1 MFGSKLALKQ
11 LAIVCRSLGTT
22 LHAGVPVLKAVSL
35 AAGKTSQGSLR
46 RAMVDISDR
55 IKEGSQ
61 LSEAMEA
68 QNDLFPDLTVDMVR
82 VAEHTGMLPEVFKS
96 LSEHYESNLRLKR
109 EFYGQI
115 TWLVIQFFAALLI
128 IAMLIFMMGVF
139 GSGPNKLDPLG
150 FGLFGVQGAMTWLG
164 GWAILLVSMFI
175 AYKLIA
181 SSKAAGAALNRGMMK
196 LPVVGTC
203 MESFAIARFS
213 WAFYLT
219 QEAGMPIDQSLAA
232 SLKATAN
239 GAFIAATPQIVQDV
253 RNGESLTDSLANST
267 LFPAEFVQM
276 VHVGENTGTVP
287 ETLNRLSPQFEDQ
300 ARRSLRNLAAAAGWA
315 VWCLVAAFIIFLIFR
330 IVFWYTG
337 MINDAIRDVNR

>member
-1 MFGSKLALKQ
+1 
-11 LAIVCRSLGTT
+11 
-22 LHAGVPVLKAVSL
+22 
-35 AAGKTSQGSLR
+35 
-46 RAMVDISDR
+46 
-55 IKEGSQ
+55 
-61 LSEAMEA
+61 
-68 QNDLFPDLTVDMVR
+68 
-82 VAEHTGMLPEVFKS
+82 
-96 LSEHYESNLRLKR
+96 
-109 EFYGQI
+109 
-115 TWLVIQFFAALLI
+115 
-128 IAMLIFMMGVF
+128 
-139 GSGPNKLDPLG
+139 
-150 FGLFGVQGAMTWLG
+150 
-164 GWAILLVSMFI
+164 VSMFI
-175 AYKLIA
+175 AYKLVA